1 MGDGFNDEEEE
12 VENNLMKQQIVE
24 MESRQT
30 AQQDFEFMEN
40 MYDFHKYTADPNL
53 TSFFPKLREINKNWI
68 FGNFNNN
75 DETIISLSENLIDD
89 IDFLLPNRPDSI
101 IKTSVLRDIFS
112 RIALSRGR
120 KGFAARLFVTQ
131 IGSTKAEISNTKQKP
146 LLSMRRRQ

>member
-75 DETIISLSENLIDD
+75 D
-89 IDFLLPNRPDSI
+89 
-101 IKTSVLRDIFS
+101 
-112 RIALSRGR
+112 
-120 KGFAARLFVTQ
+120 
-131 IGSTKAEISNTKQKP
+131 
-146 LLSMRRRQ
+146 